1 MPDLLR
7 LLVVPVFAWAAW
19 RDVETRRLP
28 NRMWPPLATLGIVLL
43 AWELWAA
50 YLFGPL
56 DSLFL
61 LQVAISVFFVAPI
74 GYTFWYIG
82 GFGAADAKALI
93 VLALLFPTFPSY
105 PVSGVELPLVET
117 TLGVFS
123 FTILTNAVLVA
134 VAYPVA
140 LGLRNL
146 AARRF
151 SPVMFVGRV
160 VPVDSLSTRHGSLF
174 ETPRGY
180 TRDGLDL
187 DALRMY
193 LRWRGATLADL
204 RADAGAHRD
213 PASVVETHPVGDGS
227 VDHAAVTDGGES
239 STAKQVSSA
248 PQRAS
253 DGGTVPAERGEN
265 GTPDLDESADFDDP
279 WAAEA
284 FLDSLDWSAYGT
296 TPEKLR
302 DGLELVSAREQVWVM
317 PGLPFIVPMFVGLL
331 VALVYGDILF
341 GLLGAVGLV

>member
-1 MPDLLR
+1 MLGTTPDLLR

-28 NRMWPPLATLGIVLL
+28 NRMWPPLAALGILLL
-43 AWELWAA
+43 AWELVAA
-50 YLFGPL
+50 YPFGPL

-74 GYTFWYIG
+74 GYAFWYIG

-105 PVSGVELPLVET
+105 RVSGVELPLVET

-134 VAYPVA
+134 VAYPLA
-140 LGLRNL
+140 LALRNL

-151 SPVMFVGRV
+151 SPVMFVGTKV
-160 VPVDSLSTRHGSLF
+160 SVPSLLTRHGSLF

-193 LRWRGATLADL
+193 LRWRGTTLSDL
-204 RADAGAHRD
+204 RADPDAYRD
-213 PASVVETHPVGDGS
+213 PASVGETNPVGDGS
-227 VDHAAVTDGGES
+227 VGDGRANDPVVADGGAVVRERPEVDS
-239 STAKQVSSA
+239 
-248 PQRAS
+248 
-253 DGGTVPAERGEN
+253 GT
-265 GTPDLDESADFDDP
+265 DSDDP
-279 WAAEA
+279 WAAAA

-302 DGLELVSAREQVWVM
+302 DGLDLVTTREAVWVM
-317 PGLPFIVPMFVGLL
+317 PGLPFIVPMFVGLF
-331 VALVYGDILF
+331 VALLYGDILF
-341 GLLGAVGLV
+341 GILGAVGLV

>member
-1 MPDLLR
+1 MLGTTPDLLR

-19 RDVETRRLP
+19 RDVKTRRLP
-28 NRMWPPLATLGIVLL
+28 NRMWPPLAALGIVLL

-50 YLFGPL
+50 YPFGPL

-61 LQVAISVFFVAPI
+61 LRVTISAFFVAPI
-74 GYTFWYIG
+74 GYAFWYIG

-105 PVSGVELPLVET
+105 FVSGVELPLVEP

-140 LGLRNL
+140 LGLQNL
-146 AARRF
+146 AARRV
-151 SPVMFVGRV
+151 SPVMFVGQRV
-160 VPVDSLSTRHGSLF
+160 SVPSLLTRHGSLF
-174 ETPRGY
+174 ETPCGY

-193 LRWRGATLADL
+193 LRWRGATLSEL
-204 RADAGAHRD
+204 RADPDAHRN
-213 PASVVETHPVGDGS
+213 PASVSETYPVGDGA
-227 VDHAAVTDGGES
+227 VDAPAVTDGG
-239 STAKQVSSA
+239 TVVRKA
-248 PQRAS
+248 P
-253 DGGTVPAERGEN
+253 ECE
-265 GTPDLDESADFDDP
+265 ADRDARTDYDDP
-279 WAAEA
+279 WAAET

-302 DGLELVSAREQVWVM
+302 DGLDLVTTREEVWLM
-317 PGLPFIVPMFVGLL
+317 PGLPFVVPMFFGLL
-331 VALVYGDILF
+331 VALAYGDILF
-341 GLLGAVGLV
+341 GILGAVGLV

>member
-1 MPDLLR
+1 MLGTMPDLLR

-28 NRMWPPLATLGIVLL
+28 NRMWPPLAALGIVLL
-43 AWELWAA
+43 GWDLLAA
-50 YLFGPL
+50 YPFGPL

-61 LQVAISVFFVAPI
+61 LQVAISVFFVAPL
-74 GYTFWYIG
+74 GYAFWYVG

-105 PVSGVELPLVET
+105 LVSGVELPLVET

-151 SPVMFVGRV
+151 SSVMFVGQEV
-160 VPVDSLSTRHGSLF
+160 TVSSLPTRHGSLF

-193 LRWRGATLADL
+193 LRWRGTTLSEL
-204 RADAGAHRD
+204 RADPDAHRD
-213 PASVVETHPVGDGS
+213 PASVGETHPVGDGS
-227 VDHAAVTDGGES
+227 VGDGPAV
-239 STAKQVSSA
+239 A
-248 PQRAS
+248 
-253 DGGTVPAERGEN
+253 DGGTTLAEHHDGSVDRDSPA
-265 GTPDLDESADFDDP
+265 AYDDP

-302 DGLELVSAREQVWVM
+302 DGLDLVTTRERVWVM
-317 PGLPFIVPMFVGLL
+317 PGLPFVVPMFVGLL
-331 VALVYGDILF
+331 VALLYGDILF
-341 GLLGAVGLV
+341 GVLGAVGLV